1 MKDKQLVIAT
11 LLLLVSLHTIR
22 CTFALSP
29 LARFL
34 HIIKVPELEKRFEN
48 IILRMQNRGNPD
60 GVSDNLNADDTTS
73 GNSPPI
79 PGLRSL
85 SSAGILGERSDPEYS
100 TIDQAVGG
108 GLRSGLFSRLFN
120 KG

>member
-29 LARFL
+29 VARFL
-34 HIIKVPELEKRFEN
+34 DIIKVPELEKRLEN
-48 IILRMQNRGNPD
+48 IILRMQSRANPG
-60 GVSDNLNADDTTS
+60 GVLDNLNGHDATS

-79 PGLRSL
+79 AGLMSFSR
-85 SSAGILGERSDPEYS
+85 ADGILGRKRDPEFS
-100 TIDQAVGG
+100 TINQVVSG
-108 GLRSGLFSRLFN
+108 GLRSGLFGQLF
-120 KG
+120 KE